1 MATKKI
7 GGSSSNNSK
16 GVALLKRAKIDSAQK
31 NMLVAVCLASV
42 VLGITVVGVVYLM
55 KKIQFNV
62 TKMDSN
68 SKEIANFKQTQEN
81 LNSLSAGVSGLAS
94 DERLEVVAN
103 DRSDTKCDSTML
115 KNMQSEDGL
124 YSLDN
129 IEVVRT
135 CSALRA
141 IADTLPSQRN
151 QEASNS
157 SLNWLIIHNGD
168 IKLQGLTNSE
178 SIDSGSILDDSG
190 NPLNLG
196 TLGASVNIKDKPTAI
211 NRAIMAIESSIRNFD
226 ITSVNISWSDFTRGK
241 SDSEIDFSAVYRSYY
256 SDQVGVQSGKNII
269 CADST
274 SDGCKKK
281 QGSSVAR

>member
-1 MATKKI
+1 MATKKV
-7 GGSSSNNSK
+7 GGSSSNNGK

-62 TKMDSN
+62 IKMDSN
-68 SKEIANFKQTQEN
+68 SKEITNFKQTQDN

-103 DRSDTKCDSTML
+103 DRSDTKCDPTML

-124 YSLDN
+124 YGLDN

-141 IADTLPSQRN
+141 IADTLPSQKN

-168 IKLQGLTNSE
+168 IKLQGLTNSD

-211 NRAIMAIESSIRNFD
+211 NKAIMAIESSIRNFD
-226 ITSVNISWSDFTRGK
+226 ITSVNISWSDFSRGK

-256 SDQVGVQSGKNII
+256 SDQVGVQSGKNVI
-269 CADST
+269 CADSA